1 MTVKD
6 TLIDMLVRYPSIFEN
21 KWKCYKHLF
30 SAYGNGYDWHDGELV
45 EFIYAKRGKDEYG
58 YPRKIVPTLAKLGIK
73 KRDIPDR
80 VYKEMEDFTP
90 VFTIT
95 FDRLPELRKKA
106 AERFYDDVLSTMPE
120 DLRKTFLKGKTR
132 EQYIKYQE
140 KYGKPI
146 VENMLSEGETERDFL
161 LKTQCKEYSYVY
173 NYPENMKSDWA
184 AARQEWEDYLKSM
197 DAYIN

>member
-6 TLIDMLVRYPSIFEN
+6 TLIYMLVKYPSIFDN
-21 KWKCYKHLF
+21 KWKCYHHLF
-30 SAYGNGYDWHDGELV
+30 SCCGNGYDWYNGELV
-45 EFIYAKRGKDEYG
+45 EFIHAKCGKDENG

-73 KRDIPDR
+73 RRNIPER

-90 VFTIT
+90 VFVTT
-95 FDRLPELRKKA
+95 FDRLPELKLESA
-106 AERFYDDVLSTMPE
+106 NHIYDEVILKLPDDIRE
-120 DLRKTFLKGKTR
+120 NFLKGKTR
-132 EQYIKYQE
+132 EEYIEEYINTPS
-140 KYGKPI
+140 KPRS
-146 VENMLSEGETERDFL
+146 LLQSGETEKDYL

-173 NYPENMKSDWA
+173 NYPDNIADDWD